1 MSKLSLPSQPPLGC
15 RRGSCMCCSVAV
27 SDLCMNGPAPCMLTS
42 YRHRVTAV
50 CFHNVFCE
58 CGSRSVQWQSAAV
71 SLSEGCRKCFSWGL
85 NLWWLLN
92 TPHLKWWTKITAGQK
107 LYLRAFAVWGYWSQ
121 SADVLQG
128 HGFILALGKKILICI
143 YSYQQP
149 ASAQMNYHPQIICS
163 SAWFLSRKRSKEAF
177 KKLKICC
184 GH

>member
-1 MSKLSLPSQPPLGC
+1 MWKRRPSQPPLGC
-15 RRGSCMCCSVAV
+15 RRGSCTCCSVAV

-58 CGSRSVQWQSAAV
+58 CGSRSVQWQSTAV

-107 LYLRAFAVWGYWSQ
+107 FYLRAFAVWGYWSQ
-121 SADVLQG
+121 GADVLQG
-128 HGFILALGKKILICI
+128 HGFILALGNKNLDIHLLIPATSFC
-143 YSYQQP
+143 SNELSSSDHLQQCLI
-149 ASAQMNYHPQIICS
+149 S
-163 SAWFLSRKRSKEAF
+163 F
-177 KKLKICC
+177 
-184 GH
+184 